1 VCLSLGTMDGSS
13 PDDDCYGEQE
23 REGDDNP
30 GVSEPRMVK
39 AFMRTQS
46 FAMPS
51 PGNLVRSR
59 RLSRSLIIRA
69 QRSNRRVRARDLVT
83 GAATV
88 DFMCRR
94 SVFSIKARRAFMANA
109 PTLSGVPDVSE
120 PRGERARHLCP
131 AAEEPP
137 WRHAPRA
144 LTARPFRVPARH
156 GALATAIWKRGRLPP
171 ITAETSIGRAVIDP
185 GRDEEPL
192 PGQGSFSVSNKPA

>member
-1 VCLSLGTMDGSS
+1 MDGSS

-51 PGNLVRSR
+51 TGNLGRSR

-88 DFMCRR
+88 DFM
-94 SVFSIKARRAFMANA
+94 SQAFGVLNQGTARLYGERAHVI
-109 PTLSGVPDVSE
+109 GVPDAGPFTVA
-120 PRGERARHLCP
+120 ARQL
-131 AAEEPP
+131 
-137 WRHAPRA
+137 
-144 LTARPFRVPARH
+144 
-156 GALATAIWKRGRLPP
+156 ALATA
-171 ITAETSIGRAVIDP
+171 
-185 GRDEEPL
+185 
-192 PGQGSFSVSNKPA
+192 N